1 MIFDVVAA
9 ISIVGIFYVYFIK
22 PQYKRKCPWQ
32 RINKNELNKT
42 TIKACDILLD
52 CVEKLN
58 IEYFIGFGTEL
69 QAYRDGIIDY
79 KDHDLDIMVPLW
91 LNKPIFGRNEY
102 KPVNPKKW
110 NNTSIKLTDK
120 YQICNNNFKYYQK
133 MFENYIRSR
142 NITNIR
148 CVANY
153 WDNIH
158 IHG

>member
-52 CVEKLN
+52 CVQKLN

-69 QAYRDGIIDY
+69 QTYRDGIIDY

-110 NNTSIKLTDK
+110 NNTSIKPVN
-120 YQICNNNFKYYQK
+120 QILSKD
-133 MFENYIRSR
+133 
-142 NITNIR
+142 
-148 CVANY
+148 V
-153 WDNIH
+153 
-158 IHG
+158 